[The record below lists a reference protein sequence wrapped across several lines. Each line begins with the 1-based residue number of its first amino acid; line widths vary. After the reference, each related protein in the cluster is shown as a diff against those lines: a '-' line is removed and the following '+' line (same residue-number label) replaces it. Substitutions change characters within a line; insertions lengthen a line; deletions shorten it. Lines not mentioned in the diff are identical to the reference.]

1 MIERM
6 AERGAQRL
14 YLREAER
21 LGHNHIG
28 CEHLLLGMLADEGG
42 LAAQVLTAHRVALDA
57 ARRRTAEICGDGR
70 QNVARWTHSPRATVV
85 HRLAEVEAERLD
97 QLRPEDA
104 HLLLAMITEGGGIPN
119 KLFAEFGVDGARRH
133 VSRRRR
139 QRSMRCDAVG
149 SRRWMTATGR
159 DTATHVQERPNTD
172 RPAAASREGDARPSV
187 SASEPVAN
195 HRRRD
200 ARGASQ

>member
-42 LAAQVLTAHRVALDA
+42 LAAKVLTAHGVALDA
-57 ARRRTAEICGDGR
+57 ARRRTAEICGDCR

-119 KLFAEFGVDGARRH
+119 KLFAELGVDVARMREDLPDALEVSDDARRTYL
-133 VSRRRR
+133 R
-139 QRSMRCDAVG
+139 QRRAAE
-149 SRRWMTATGR
+149 RAGR
-159 DTATHVQERPNTD
+159 QR
-172 RPAAASREGDARPSV
+172 
-187 SASEPVAN
+187 ASEQ
-195 HRRRD
+195 RQRD
-200 ARGASQ
+200 A